1 MNVTAPISLGEL
13 YDKISI
19 LEIKQQRIKDENK
32 LKHVQKELESL
43 KSLADL
49 YPIDEDLYNDLKKKN
64 EALWGIEDNIRIKEK
79 RKQYDDIFIRL
90 ARAVYTTNDERGR
103 IKLEINEKYKSNIV
117 EVKSYEEY

>member
-49 YPIDEDLYNDLKKKN
+49 YPIDADLYNDLKKKN